1 MNKNEIIKE
10 LRTVFLS
17 VLKELPDNFSN
28 EASFVE
34 LGGVSMDAMKIQM
47 EIRKTFRKKISV
59 EALYE
64 AGSVDGIAQ
73 VIMQ

>member
-17 VLKELPDNFSN
+17 VLKELPEDFSN

-47 EIRKTFRKKISV
+47 EIRKIFRKKISV